1 MILDRSGTNQP
12 KIQGEGDNYADR
24 KTMTRKE
31 AKKQT
36 GVGTRRCRDTN
47 GKTKTDAVLCD
58 GFPSILPFKGGH
70 FRLVTIYVG
79 RIVKTSIVLC
89 HYGPIEQLSPPP
101 LGRNRLGPSCRFL
114 PHSALIQ
121 SPTPFYFSFLRPFL
135 PFSFTLL

>member
-79 RIVKTSIVLC
+79 LIVKTSIVLC

-101 LGRNRLGPSCRFL
+101 LGRNRL
-114 PHSALIQ
+114 
-121 SPTPFYFSFLRPFL
+121 
-135 PFSFTLL
+135 